1 MHNNVWR
8 KCLAGKMGAV
18 SRFSRALRPLLSSR
32 PAAKIGDCTP
42 FFAVLVIS
50 VAAVLAQ
57 SPKYGVGRTPTPD
70 EIKAWDITIRPDGAG
85 LPEGKGS
92 AVEGK
97 EVYARI
103 CAECHGDKG
112 QGSESVP
119 LVGGI
124 GSLTTDKPLKTV
136 GSYWPYATTVFD
148 YTRRAM
154 PFDRPGTL
162 TDDQV
167 YAVVAFV
174 LHLNGIVEE
183 NQVLDAQT
191 LPQVKMP
198 NRDGFIPDA
207 RPDVPK
213 K

>member
-1 MHNNVWR
+1 MSR
-8 KCLAGKMGAV
+8 IRFRTRAGGRRSLVSVGAV
-18 SRFSRALRPLLSSR
+18 FSRAFETAGS
-32 PAAKIGDCTP
+32 PA
-42 FFAVLVIS
+42 FAAGASAPPRQIHS
-50 VAAVLAQ
+50 PPSAAVTTAAIGADLLLKLTTDQVVLAD
-57 SPKYGVGRTPTPD
+57 GRQLY
-70 EIKAWDITIRPDGAG
+70 ASRC
-85 LPEGKGS
+85 LP
-92 AVEGK
+92 
-97 EVYARI
+97 
-103 CAECHGDKG
+103 CHGDKG

-198 NRDGFIPDA
+198 NRDGFIPDT

>member
-1 MHNNVWR
+1 MHKR
-8 KCLAGKMGAV
+8 IARGKSAARLSLLAAV
-18 SRFSRALRPLLSSR
+18 A
-32 PAAKIGDCTP
+32 
-42 FFAVLVIS
+42 
-50 VAAVLAQ
+50 VAAALFAQ
-57 SPKYGVGRTPTPD
+57 SPKYGVGRTPTAD

-124 GSLTTDKPLKTV
+124 GSLTTGKPLKTV

-162 TDDQV
+162 TNDQV
-167 YAVVAFV
+167 YSVVAFV

-183 NQVLDAQT
+183 NQVLDAQS

>member
-1 MHNNVWR
+1 
-8 KCLAGKMGAV
+8 MGTV
-18 SRFSRALRPLLSSR
+18 SRFSRTLHPLLS
-32 PAAKIGDCTP
+32 AKLGAKIGDCTR
-42 FFAVLVIS
+42 FFAVLVIL
-50 VAAVLAQ
+50 VAALFAQ
-57 SPKYGVGRTPTPD
+57 SPKYGVGRTPTSD
-70 EIKAWDITIRPDGAG
+70 EIKAWDITIRPDGEG

-92 AVEGK
+92 AVEGR

-103 CAECHGDKG
+103 CTECHGDKG

-136 GSYWPYATTVFD
+136 GSFWPYATTVFD
-148 YTRRAM
+148 YTRRSM

-162 TDDQV
+162 TDNQV

-174 LHLNGIVEE
+174 LHLNGIIEE
-183 NQVLDAQT
+183 NQVLDSQT

-198 NRDGFIPDA
+198 NRDGFIPDT
-207 RPDVPK
+207 RPDVAK

>member
-1 MHNNVWR
+1 MHKR
-8 KCLAGKMGAV
+8 IAGAKRAAGLGLLAAM
-18 SRFSRALRPLLSSR
+18 
-32 PAAKIGDCTP
+32 T
-42 FFAVLVIS
+42 
-50 VAAVLAQ
+50 VAAVALFAQ
-57 SPKYGVGRTPTPD
+57 SPKYGVGRTPTAD

-92 AVEGK
+92 ALEGR

-119 LVGGI
+119 LFGGI
-124 GSLTTDKPLKTV
+124 GSLTTGKPLKTV

-162 TDDQV
+162 TNDQV

-207 RPDVPK
+207 RPDVAK